1 MSKTKYEV
9 LSDKQK
15 KVWALREQGKTV
27 KETAQVLGVSEN
39 AIRQTL
45 KRIERRFSE
54 YDRYMAEEEKNKT
67 TIFFPLTRG
76 EGKLIIR
83 ALRLLDRELDKT
95 VVHNV
100 KSDWYGR
107 LPFESIVVED
117 LLSMAEIAVYGR
129 SLSVKRFD
137 PK

>member
-1 MSKTKYEV
+1 MNKTKFEA
-9 LSDKQK
+9 LSERQK

-27 KETAQVLGVSEN
+27 KETAQALGVSEN
-39 AIRQTL
+39 AVRQTL
-45 KRIERRFSE
+45 KRIERRFRE
-54 YDRYMAEEEKNKT
+54 YERYMAEEEQDKT
-67 TIFFPLTRG
+67 TIFLPLTRG

-107 LPFESIVVED
+107 LPLESLLVAD
-117 LLSMAEIAVYGR
+117 LLERVEFAVYGR
-129 SLSVKRFD
+129 VLTRKRTD
-137 PK
+137 HE